1 MPEPEPKPESKPSE
15 KPEEKPGTPP
25 EGTQPQAG
33 QAPRRGGKYIDYNAL
48 TPEEAAIMLK
58 RIRARIN
65 SIRNALSM
73 MEEDL
78 NTITNILKFGANAG
92 TPSQGQGQQAQQ
104 GQQEQG
110 GYSRGYRRGN
120 YGNRGYSGRGSYGG
134 RSYGGGYS
142 RYSGRRGRRTSSEED
157 EDVNY

>member
-1 MPEPEPKPESKPSE
+1 MPEQNPESKPSE
-15 KPEEKPGTPP
+15 KPEEKPSTPP
-25 EGTQPQAG
+25 EGTQPQG
-33 QAPRRGGKYIDYNAL
+33 QPRQGRGGRQYVDYNAL

-65 SIRNALSM
+65 RIRNALSM
-73 MEEDL
+73 IEKDL
-78 NTITNILKFGANAG
+78 GVITNILKFGANAG

-104 GQQEQG
+104 GQSE
-110 GYSRGYRRGN
+110 YSRGYRRGN
-120 YGNRGYSGRGSYGG
+120 YGNSGYSGRGSYGG

>member
-1 MPEPEPKPESKPSE
+1 MPEPEPKPESKP
-15 KPEEKPGTPP
+15 EEKPSTPTP
-25 EGTQPQAG
+25 EGTQPQG
-33 QAPRRGGKYIDYNAL
+33 QPRQGRGGKQYVDYNAL

-65 SIRNALSM
+65 RIRDALSM
-73 MEEDL
+73 IEKDL
-78 NTITNILKFGANAG
+78 GAITNILKFGANAG

-104 GQQEQG
+104 GQSEYQS

-120 YGNRGYSGRGSYGG
+120 YGNRGYSGRG
-134 RSYGGGYS
+134 SYGGGYS

>member
-1 MPEPEPKPESKPSE
+1 MPEQNPESKPSE
-15 KPEEKPGTPP
+15 KPEEKPSTPTP

-33 QAPRRGGKYIDYNAL
+33 QARRGGKYIDYNAL

-65 SIRNALSM
+65 RIRNALSM
-73 MEEDL
+73 IERDL
-78 NTITNILKFGANAG
+78 GTITNILKFGANAG
-92 TPSQGQGQQAQQ
+92 TPGQGQGQAQQ
-104 GQQEQG
+104 GQG

-120 YGNRGYSGRGSYGG
+120 YSGSNYGGRGSYGG

>member
-1 MPEPEPKPESKPSE
+1 MPEQNPESKPSE
-15 KPEEKPGTPP
+15 KPEEKPSTPP
-25 EGTQPQAG
+25 EGTQPQTG
-33 QAPRRGGKYIDYNAL
+33 QARRGGKYIDYNAL

-58 RIRARIN
+58 RIRARMNRIGK
-65 SIRNALSM
+65 ALSM
-73 MEEDL
+73 IEEDL
-78 NTITNILKFGANAG
+78 GTITNILKFGANAG

-104 GQQEQG
+104 GQQGQG
-110 GYSRGYRRGN
+110 GYSRGYRKDN